1 MLLNSGQ
8 IPYDTT
14 LSLPSERLAEIRGLC
29 RATFKRTD
37 GEPFD
42 YGETQVLIIGTIAG
56 RIVPRVQ
63 LILPTQFG
71 KSEAVAQGV
80 LLNAAPNP
88 EKWAIVS
95 VNQEKSEI
103 IMGYVIQHIFDDP
116 TFTDQL
122 IIDEPLERLKQHK
135 SKNHITF
142 KNGGEIMTFSAD
154 ARNRQR
160 TKEAMMGFGAPNV
173 VIDES
178 ALIDDDLYATIKR
191 MVGGHTMRK
200 DGTFILEIGNPF
212 TRGHFLRT
220 WIAGRYHR
228 IWVDW
233 QQAVAEGRYTLDFV
247 EEMRDEAFFD
257 VLYECHFPEGTEVR
271 SDGYRRLLADATLEN
286 QFVEVPPPTPTVD
299 ANATPDERAKQEL
312 HLKRWLEDKPI
323 LGVDVAAGGENQT
336 VFVLRYEYRG
346 YSQVLEK
353 NHDDDLDA
361 QADRVVAYRRQY
373 KVGDYRVAIDDGGVG
388 HGLTSILRKR
398 DILFKQ
404 VLFGES
410 PHKDVQRRGGTMT
423 PEQLRDRSRYA
434 NNRAMMFWRA
444 GMWVKG
450 GGLLV
455 QDHIATPHAKDAGF
469 GELGVISYKQNA
481 SDKLQIEPKEKMAER
496 GIASPDTADAFAL
509 TFIDT
514 GAIVEEDDIIDTTD
528 DDDFPDH
535 TETVAEDDD
544 DDII

>member
-1 MLLNSGQ
+1 MLLASGQ

-14 LSLPSERLAEIRGLC
+14 LHLRSERLEEIRGLC
-29 RATFKRTD
+29 QASFKRDD
-37 GEPFD
+37 GEVFQ
-42 YGETQVLIIGTIAG
+42 YGDTQLLIIGTIAG

-63 LILPTQFG
+63 LILPTQYG

-103 IMGYVIQHIFDDP
+103 IMGYIIKHIFDDS
-116 TFTDQL
+116 TFMEQL

-135 SKNHITF
+135 SKNHLTF

-191 MVGGHTMRK
+191 MVGGHSTRE

-228 IWVDW
+228 IWVNW
-233 QQAVAEGRYTLDFV
+233 QQAVAEGRYTQDFV
-247 EEMRDEAFFD
+247 DEMRDEAFFD
-257 VLYECHFPEGTEVR
+257 VLYDCLFPEGDEVR
-271 SDGYRRLLADATLEN
+271 ADGYRRLLA
-286 QFVEVPPPTPTVD
+286 
-299 ANATPDERAKQEL
+299 NATIENAYSATIPTITFPEGLDEGQRAEHQRL
-312 HLKRWLEDKPI
+312 WDNDRPF
-323 LGVDVAAGGENQT
+323 LGVDMAAGGANQT
-336 VFVLRYEYRG
+336 VFVLRYTYRG

-353 NHDDDLDA
+353 NHDDDDAA
-361 QADRVVAYRRQY
+361 QADRVIAYKRLY
-373 KVGDYRVAIDDGGVG
+373 NVEDYRVAIDEGGVG
-388 HGLTSILRKR
+388 RGVTAILRAKGV
-398 DILFKQ
+398 LFRT
-404 VLFGES
+404 VMFGES
-410 PHKDVQRRGGTMT
+410 PHRHASYVTKEM
-423 PEQLRDRSRYA
+423 ERDRSRYA
-434 NNRAMMFWRA
+434 NNRAMMYMRA
-444 GMWVKG
+444 RMWVKDG
-450 GGLLV
+450 GTLV
-455 QDHIATPHAKDAGF
+455 QDAIATPNSKDTGF
-469 GELGVISYKQNA
+469 GELAVISYKQNA
-481 SDKLQIEPKEKMAER
+481 TDKIQIEPKEKMAER

-509 TFIDT
+509 TFIFTEALVD
-514 GAIVEEDDIIDTTD
+514 EDDIIDGSESDAGEDTYGVPSEEDLDAD
-528 DDDFPDH
+528 D
-535 TETVAEDDD
+535 EAD